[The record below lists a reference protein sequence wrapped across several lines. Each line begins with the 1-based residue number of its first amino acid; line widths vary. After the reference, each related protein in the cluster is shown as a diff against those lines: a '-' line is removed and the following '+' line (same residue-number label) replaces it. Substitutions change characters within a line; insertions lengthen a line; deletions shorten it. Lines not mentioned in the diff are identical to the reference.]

1 MAKYNSLC
9 MLIEVLQKQGV
20 LPIKNKRGKIKC
32 LNSLKKK

>member
-20 LPIKNKRGKIKC
+20 LPIKNKNKRGKIKC
-32 LNSLKKK
+32 